1 MTKEK
6 DKKNTIKSAACLLLS
21 IAHADEILIDKE
33 IKIIKEILI
42 DFFEISNDDAEEIYI
57 EANQNLSKSTD
68 LFSYGK
74 ILNDQFSYQD
84 KIDFVGCIFEVAF
97 IDGDLHYI
105 EQHTIKSIANILN
118 LDHNDLIRTK
128 MEIKRFL

>member
-6 DKKNTIKSAACLLLS
+6 DKKNITKSAACLLLS
-21 IAHADEILIDKE
+21 IAHADEILVDKE

-42 DFFEISNDDAEEIYI
+42 DFFEISNDAAEEIYI
-57 EANQNLSKSTD
+57 EANQDLSKSTD